1 LAKKLTA
8 VTVLAAV
15 TLLGAVASTSGA
27 PGGGGGGNDL
37 ELYEATVGPAK
48 AASLANSGYDVTPV
62 GQSAEGITVGLVL
75 APAEQRRLEE
85 EGVDLELVRDP
96 QGRTQDQRATFQA
109 ANGFNVWR
117 DYDGPDGIAREI
129 RRLAKSHPKIA
140 QLRVYGK
147 SLQGRDLLAVR
158 VTQNV
163 KKTKLRK
170 KPAVLYQATTHA
182 REWISTEVDLRLLRW
197 YLDNAKKKQVKKILK
212 RTELWFVP
220 VVNPDGYQYTFD
232 AERLWRKNL
241 RDNNG
246 NGTIEVGDGVDIN
259 RNYPD
264 HWGYDDEGSTDVIS
278 SDTYRGTAPG
288 SEPEARADMRL
299 FDFAK
304 FKFNLSYH
312 SYGPLLLYS
321 QGWQTSTPSADDPVF
336 VALTGTDNDPAV
348 PGFDPG
354 VGADLYTTNG
364 EFNDW
369 AHAQRKSL
377 GWTPELEEGCEGCGF
392 VFPDNEQ
399 LVQEQFQK
407 NLNFALRV
415 ARSAKDPDDPVSHM
429 GVDTKAFYFDV
440 ATLDPEKTHNPL
452 SDLAVDVSYAGG
464 SGQPVEV
471 LAKRALKKV
480 QLRYRINGGPI
491 RKAAATPSPDGET
504 FGGNNAY
511 NVHYHY
517 LRGSIPGLA
526 VGDSVEYWF
535 EGKPKAK
542 GKGKGKRSKSTTIG
556 SEHHTFQVA
565 DDADA
570 RVLIVAAEDRT
581 GASADPPYTS
591 TAPETPNYL
600 SFYEDAF
607 AANGISYDV
616 YDVDASAREAP
627 DHLGVLGHY
636 DAVLWYTGNDL
647 VTREAGWEPGNASR
661 LANDMTLEMRQ
672 YLNEGGKLLYTGQWA
687 GALENGI
694 AGAQYYD
701 PVANEQCVVGGELV
715 LERCKLIADKN
726 DFIQYYLGAYLYN
739 SDAGTDENGQ
749 PLPVDGVSDP
759 FVNASW
765 GFNGADSAA
774 NQIHTAS
781 FVTTSSLLKPDQY
794 PQFAGTAPAIYRG
807 AAGAFEPPDGTQYM
821 YSQRADVTY
830 KRITRTIDLTGAA
843 SPTLSFKTSY
853 STEPSWDFLF
863 VEAHTVG
870 QDNWTTLPDTMGHT
884 STETGDSCAEGWFEL
899 HPWLERYQGADCSG
913 SNPTTGGAWN
923 AASGRSEGWEQWN
936 VDLSNFVAGGQVE
949 VSISYASDWGT
960 QGVGVFVDDIQVSTG
975 EGTTSFEEDGDPMDG
990 WTVPGPQPGSA
1001 NNPNDWMRTGS
1012 VGFQEG
1018 AVSATDD
1025 TLYFGFGFE
1034 GVTDPATRADVL
1046 GRSLGY
1052 LLP

>member
-1 LAKKLTA
+1 LRRRLTERLTA
-8 VTVLAAV
+8 VTVLAAAV
-15 TLLGAVASTSGA
+15 LLAMVVPTAGSPS
-27 PGGGGGGNDL
+27 GGGNDL

-62 GQSAEGITVGLVL
+62 GQSDEGITVALVL
-75 APAEQRRLEE
+75 APAEQRRLES
-85 EGVDLELVRDP
+85 EGIDLEVVRDP
-96 QGRTQDQRATFQA
+96 QGRTQDQRAALQA
-109 ANGFNVWR
+109 TNGFNVWR
-117 DYDGPDGIAREI
+117 DYDGPDGLAREI
-129 RRLAKSHPKIA
+129 RQLARSHPKIA
-140 QLRVYGK
+140 QLRVYGQ

-158 VTQNV
+158 LTKNV

-197 YLDNAKKKQVKKILK
+197 YLDNADTKRVKKILK

-220 VVNPDGYQYTFD
+220 VVNPDGYQYSFD
-232 AERLWRKNL
+232 VERLWRKNL

-264 HWGYDDEGSTDVIS
+264 HWGYDDEGSTDVTS
-278 SDTYRGTAPG
+278 SDTYRGTAPA
-288 SEPEARADMRL
+288 SEPETRSDMGL
-299 FDFAK
+299 FDRAK
-304 FKFNLSYH
+304 FIFNVSFH
-312 SYGPLLLYS
+312 SYGPLLLYT

-336 VALTGTDNDPAV
+336 VALTGTDGDPAV

-369 AHAQRKSL
+369 AHSSKRSL

-392 VFPDNEQ
+392 VFPDDEQ
-399 LVQEQFQK
+399 LVEEQFRK
-407 NLNFALRV
+407 NLDFAVRI
-415 ARSAKDPDDPVSHM
+415 ARSARDPDDPVSHM
-429 GVDTKAFYFDV
+429 GIDTKAFYFDV

-452 SDLAVDVSYAGG
+452 SDLAVETSYAGG
-464 SGQPVEV
+464 SAQPVEV

-480 QLRYRINGGPI
+480 RLRYRINGGPT
-491 RKAAATPSPDGET
+491 RKAAATPSPEGER

-511 NVHYHY
+511 NVYYHY

-542 GKGKGKRSKSTTIG
+542 GKGKRSRSTTVG

-565 DDADA
+565 DDANA
-570 RVLIVAAEDRT
+570 RILIVAAEDRT
-581 GASADPPYTS
+581 GAANDPPYSS
-591 TAPETPNYL
+591 TAPETPNFL
-600 SFYEDAF
+600 SYYEDAL
-607 AANGISYDV
+607 ALNGIGYDV
-616 YDVDASAREAP
+616 YDVDARGREAP
-627 DHLGVLGHY
+627 DHLGVLNHY

-647 VTREAGWEPGNASR
+647 VTREAGWGPGNASR

-715 LERCKLIADKN
+715 LDRCKLIADKN

-749 PLPVDGVSDP
+749 PLPVEGVSDP
-759 FVNASW
+759 FTGAGW
-765 GFNGADSAA
+765 MFNGADSAA
-774 NQIHTAS
+774 NQVHTAS
-781 FVTTSSLLKPDQY
+781 FVTTSSLLKPAQY
-794 PQFAGTAPAIYRG
+794 PQFAGTAPAIYTG
-807 AAGAFEPPDGTQYM
+807 AAGAFEPIDGSQYM

-830 KRITRTIDLTGAA
+830 KRITRTIDLTGAG
-843 SPTLSFKTSY
+843 SPSLSFKTSY
-853 STEPSWDFLF
+853 STEPNWDFLF
-863 VEAHTVG
+863 VEAHNVG
-870 QDNWTTLPDTMGHT
+870 QDNWTTLPDTLGHT
-884 STETGDSCAEGWFEL
+884 TQETGDSCAEGWHEL

-913 SNPTTGGAWN
+913 SNPTTGGAWH
-923 AASGRSEGWEQWN
+923 ASSGRSDGWEQWS
-936 VDLSNFVAGGQVE
+936 VDLSDFVAGGQVE

-960 QGVGVFVDDIQVSTG
+960 QGVGAFVDDIQVSTG
-975 EGTTSFEEDGDPMDG
+975 EGTTSFEEDGDPLDG
-990 WTVPGPQPGSA
+990 WTVPGPPLGSA
-1001 NNPNDWMRTGS
+1001 NNPNDWIRTAS

-1018 AVSATDD
+1018 AVSATGD
-1025 TLYFGFGFE
+1025 TLYLGFGFE
-1034 GVTDPATRADVL
+1034 GISGPDTRTDVL